1 MNLLGS
7 NMELAEKK
15 LILLYIIEKIDM
27 PISNLH
33 MTKIILEN
41 NYMNYFLMQQFLNEL
56 CESNLLSAETI
67 DNKTSYLIT
76 GYGRQT
82 LEYFLKLIPK
92 GIKNR
97 IDNTISSIRKNVRN
111 ETLITADFI
120 PESENEY
127 IASCSV
133 HEDNFS
139 LIDLQ
144 ITVGTRND
152 ARIICDNWKSH
163 TQAIYAEI
171 IEILTRKREE
181 G

>member
-1 MNLLGS
+1 
-7 NMELAEKK
+7 
-15 LILLYIIEKIDM
+15 
-27 PISNLH
+27 

-56 CESNLLSAETI
+56 CESNLLSAEII

-82 LEYFLKLIPK
+82 LEYFIKLIPK

-139 LIDLQ
+139 LIDLK
-144 ITVGTRND
+144 ITVGT
-152 ARIICDNWKSH
+152 KVMPVL
-163 TQAIYAEI
+163 YAI
-171 IEILTRKREE
+171 IESTPKLYMQKLLKFSPESGKKTK
-181 G
+181 